1 MNPSKRLAG
10 PCSHCGR
17 SIEYAA
23 HLVGTT
29 APCPYCG
36 QPTELLLATPE
47 QQPSI
52 PRRVV
57 VFTIIAV
64 VIMVLGLAACFIAL
78 KMAQNRSSRPG
89 QPRPPA
95 PAVQ

>member
-17 SIEYAA
+17 NIEYAA

-36 QPTELLLATPE
+36 QTTELLLAAPP
-47 QQPSI
+47 QDPSI

-57 VFTIIAV
+57 VFTVIAV
-64 VIMVLGLAACFIAL
+64 LIMVLGLVACFIAL
-78 KMAQNRSSRPG
+78 KMAQSHTNRHA
-89 QPRPPA
+89 PA
-95 PAVQ
+95 PAAR